1 MNIPRHASAAR
12 RATLSFL
19 VLAVLVFAVFVGSA
33 LAANLVSN
41 GGFETDSNGDGIPN
55 KWGAS
60 GGITPA
66 DKRVCNQ
73 SYAGACSFKMV
84 GDGDYKYL
92 YQEITI
98 SGLALDE
105 FTLSARV
112 KGKDLDIGTGLARVR
127 MAIHNTSGG
136 YTNYEFALSEGT
148 SPWNLYQVV
157 GSASGDYDS
166 IFIYLEL
173 IADSGKVWFDK
184 VKLVAVP

>member
-1 MNIPRHASAAR
+1 MGITKQGSRTR
-12 RATLSFL
+12 RLMLAG
-19 VLAVLVFAVFVGSA
+19 VLAALAVAVIAGSA
-33 LAANLVSN
+33 LAAALVKN
-41 GGFETDSNGDGIPN
+41 GSFERDSNGDGIPN
-55 KWGAS
+55 GWT
-60 GGITPA
+60 GGSLTPA